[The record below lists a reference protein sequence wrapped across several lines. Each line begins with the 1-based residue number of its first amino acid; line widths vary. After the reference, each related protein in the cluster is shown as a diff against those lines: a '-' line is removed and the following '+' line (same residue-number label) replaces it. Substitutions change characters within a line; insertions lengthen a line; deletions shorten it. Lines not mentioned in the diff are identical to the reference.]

1 MRVPVIFAVLFG
13 IISLLTVSSIDS
25 SYAESSVNVDEEQ
38 MIALI
43 GTGVDP
49 DNDTLTYFWEQ
60 TGGEIVELSANDIT
74 EPQFLAPFQ

>member
-1 MRVPVIFAVLFG
+1 MKVPVIFAVLFG
-13 IISLLTVSSIDS
+13 IISLLTGSSIDS

-49 DNDTLTYFWEQ
+49 DNDTLTF
-60 TGGEIVELSANDIT
+60 GNK
-74 EPQFLAPFQ
+74 LAEK